1 MVRRLFGGSKND
13 DEDEGLSTQS
23 RRVLKPG
30 QAPQAAADPSL
41 AGVQAGTPPS
51 ASASRGMVLVKH
63 PDGGES
69 RLDVSAKPVTIGR
82 WEKCD
87 IQLDDDSIR
96 PVHVRVVALA
106 DGEFRVH
113 GVAAPSLRPYA
124 TNVERPDEFMVA
136 QSGDQV
142 TLPGGKGEY
151 VIHFLSTEAA
161 RNLDSPATDEQT
173 TSSSADAADA
183 PSVEPPPTEQPP
195 TDPGAVPP
203 PPASS

>member
-1 MVRRLFGGSKND
+1 M
-13 DEDEGLSTQS
+13 
-23 RRVLKPG
+23 
-30 QAPQAAADPSL
+30 
-41 AGVQAGTPPS
+41 
-51 ASASRGMVLVKH
+51 KH

-113 GVAAPSLRPYA
+113 GVAAPSLRPFA

-142 TLPGGKGEY
+142 SLPGGAGEY

-161 RNLDSPATDEQT
+161 QNLDSPAADGEV
-173 TSSSADAADA
+173 TSSPPDAAPA
-183 PSVEPPPTEQPP
+183 PSIEPPPTETPPTDQPP
-195 TDPGAVPP
+195 TDPGAAPP
-203 PPASS
+203 PPASQ